1 MRFELKRRTTVAHE
15 RLDAAVSRLS
25 LADRGAYTVFLQ
37 THQAAY
43 QSLLTVI
50 SGRHWMTQILQQGRA
65 ELVRDL
71 DVLGASE
78 PDHRVV
84 TIPSLHPLAVAYVV
98 TGSHFGKKI
107 LSRRWAETT
116 DPKVAAAGTF
126 LTSSRLAAGWK
137 ELMAELDDVP
147 RTNAMI
153 QTLATD
159 ADRVFTLF
167 YDCFC
172 AVSHLEKLDA

>member
-1 MRFELKRRTTVAHE
+1 MRFELKRRTAFAHE

-25 LADRGAYTVFLQ
+25 LIDRGTYTVFLQ
-37 THQAAY
+37 THLAAY

-50 SGRHWMTQILQQGRA
+50 KGRHWMTQILQQGRT
-65 ELVRDL
+65 ELMRDL
-71 DVLGASE
+71 GVLGAPE
-78 PDHRVV
+78 LDHRMV
-84 TIPSLHPLAVAYVV
+84 TIPSLHPLAVAYVI

-116 DPKVAAAGTF
+116 DTKVAAAGSF
-126 LTSSRLAAGWK
+126 LTSSRLEAGWK
-137 ELMAELDDVP
+137 ELMTELGGLP
-147 RTNAMI
+147 RTDAMI

-167 YDCFC
+167 CDCRDV
-172 AVSHLEKLDA
+172 VSPLEKLDA